1 MCPENLSWFQSQL
14 DLLQSHAHAQHIDIS
29 LYVTQAATQDSS
41 SSQYSHSLNDS
52 SPSSPTSPT
61 DGEKPTASFPPPMT
75 EKDLETTVMETHHKE
90 THDTTTTRTRGGGR
104 EVKQGRPDVAALIR
118 TAVESTPA
126 NQRVLVA
133 ACGPAGLMR
142 TVRDTSAAGIRGA
155 GAGVEVH
162 LEEFGW

>member
-29 LYVTQAATQDSS
+29 LYVTQATAQDSS
-41 SSQYSHSLNDS
+41 SSQYSNDS

-61 DGEKPTASFPPPMT
+61 DGEKPTTSFPPPMT
-75 EKDLETTVMETHHKE
+75 EKDLETAVIETNHKE
-90 THDTTTTRTRGGGR
+90 THDTMTTHTIDRGR
-104 EVKQGRPDVAALIR
+104 EVRQGRPDVAALIR

>member
-1 MCPENLSWFQSQL
+1 MGTENLSWFQSQL

-29 LYVTQAATQDSS
+29 LYVTQATAQDSS
-41 SSQYSHSLNDS
+41 SSQYSNDS

-61 DGEKPTASFPPPMT
+61 DGEKPTTSFPPPMT
-75 EKDLETTVMETHHKE
+75 EKDLETAVIETHHKE
-90 THDTTTTRTRGGGR
+90 THGTTTMTTTDRGR
-104 EVKQGRPDVAALIR
+104 EVRQGRPDVAALIR